1 MLVASLLEAYV
12 VVAADAGQHR
22 DLLAAQAGHAS
33 AAAGV
38 GDADVLRPDELT
50 PGAQVFA
57 DQVLVR
63 HRHNDTPGGR
73 VDPGP
78 ASTRKT
84 ESLVRVL
91 RCGDTRMH
99 DTEHRH
105 RSRITAT
112 GRGLTAWP
120 CARGARARLRRLRAA
135 SDACGS

>member
-22 DLLAAQAGHAS
+22 DLLAAQARHAS
-33 AAAGV
+33 AASGV

-63 HRHNDTPGGR
+63 HRDNDTPGGR

-84 ESLVRVL
+84 GSLVRVL
-91 RCGDTRMH
+91 RRGDTRCM
-99 DTEHRH
+99 TQTTVTVLASPQPAEA
-105 RSRITAT
+105 SRP
-112 GRGLTAWP
+112 GLVL
-120 CARGARARLRRLRAA
+120 GV
-135 SDACGS
+135 